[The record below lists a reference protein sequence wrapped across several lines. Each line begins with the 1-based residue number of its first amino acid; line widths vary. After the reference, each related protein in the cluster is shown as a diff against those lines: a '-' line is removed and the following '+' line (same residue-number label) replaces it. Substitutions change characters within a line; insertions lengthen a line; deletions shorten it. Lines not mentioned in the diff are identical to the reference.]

1 MKKKLLSSLFPK
13 ALFGFFLLSIPA
25 GIFAQAV
32 GDYGSSAT
40 NNAWNT
46 ATNWVVCIKTDT
58 WEGATTATTAP
69 LATTNVWI
77 RSGHTVTLPASG
89 NCLCNNLYV
98 EGTLN
103 SASAI
108 TSPRY
113 VRLYGNNM
121 TVNGVFGSA
130 TDGLGVQLYGGSS
143 QSLTV
148 SGGGT
153 ICFSRIQ
160 PQTAAAITFDANAQ
174 FNYAGSS
181 GAGSTSLYSNNLD
194 YVVTINQGKTIT
206 LADNSYFAIHGS
218 SGSSAGSANLTLNVN
233 GTLAGSGANSTI
245 NLNSAASKTVTVNIG
260 STGEIKTAAPI
271 RGNYLN
277 AATLSLNIANGGKIT
292 SLAGGTLAL
301 AKSSITNNG
310 VISVAGSNADSIGAT
325 TVTSTG
331 SIVVNKTASNLAFAG
346 SSTINGALIYT
357 SGTSTLGSNNLT
369 IGSTG
374 SITGTSSSSFIIT
387 NGTGKLIQSATA
399 ATPKLFPIG
408 ASASSYD
415 PVTVTPTSASD
426 FTVGVSSTLS
436 GSPAYG
442 VRYNAKEW
450 SIASS
455 SPSSTVVALTPS
467 SVVESSDPII
477 GLYSSGAYSN
487 SAATLSGS
495 TFSTTTNTFG
505 SFVTGSNILTT
516 DIAAISSKSIIS
528 TSHNQ
533 ITIQNTK
540 AGDTVAVY
548 TINGQLVKKLTV
560 AGIQSSYT
568 FPSGIYLVKVNN
580 TTTKIVL

>member
-1 MKKKLLSSLFPK
+1 MRGNSSTN
-13 ALFGFFLLSIPA
+13 GSNTHSIT
-25 GIFAQAV
+25 GNVTIN
-32 GDYGSSAT
+32 GSGVYMSGV
-40 NNAWNT
+40 NNT
-46 ATNWVVCIKTDT
+46 
-58 WEGATTATTAP
+58 GATTGVATWNIGGNVTLTGGSRIVLFESAGPHTGSSTFNINGNLEIGTGCYVQLRSSTTA
-69 LATTNVWI
+69 N
-77 RSGHTVTLPASG
+77 ASTG
-89 NCLCNNLYV
+89 I
-98 EGTLN
+98 GTLN
-103 SASAI
+103 VKGNI
-108 TSPRY
+108 TN
-113 VRLYGNNM
+113 YG
-121 TVNGVFGSA
+121 
-130 TDGLGVQLYGGSS
+130 Q
-143 QSLTV
+143 
-148 SGGGT
+148 
-153 ICFSRIQ
+153 I
-160 PQTAAAITFDANAQ
+160 
-174 FNYAGSS
+174 
-181 GAGSTSLYSNNLD
+181 STSAG
-194 YVVTINQGKTIT
+194 TT
-206 LADNSYFAIHGS
+206 
-218 SGSSAGSANLTLNVN
+218 SAAGMVINVN
-233 GTLAGSGANSTI
+233 GTNAQTWTGSFPKVFSTPQTCTI
-245 NLNSAASKTVTVNIG
+245 NIDNNAGVSLVKSDSLN
-260 STGEIKTAAPI
+260 
-271 RGNYLN
+271 
-277 AATLSLNIANGGKIT
+277 TLSTLSFVNGVLKLGDNNLLISGGQIANY
-292 SLAGGTLAL
+292 
-301 AKSSITNNG
+301 
-310 VISVAGSNADSIGAT
+310 
-325 TVTSTG
+325 
-331 SIVVNKTASNLAFAG
+331 
-346 SSTINGALIYT
+346 SSTK
-357 SGTSTLGSNNLT
+357 
-369 IGSTG
+369 
-374 SITGTSSSSFIIT
+374 FIVT

-426 FTVGVSSTLS
+426 FTVGVSSSLS
-436 GSPAYG
+436 GSPVYG